1 VKLAVDGATGKLPRG
16 EMLAVVSSYEAEVTV
31 TREQLLWLRRV
42 AAQGRLICGL
52 ETAAFILARAGVL
65 AGHRVAL
72 HWESVPAFREE
83 FPQLEISSAR
93 YVFDGARLTGS
104 GGTTSLDMML
114 EWLERTHGATLAA
127 AVARQLM
134 HERRPPDAQS
144 GNAARQALPAAVAR
158 ALAIMEAS
166 TEAPLSIAALSR
178 RIGLSQR
185 QLGRL
190 FRAHVGQTAQ
200 RCYLAIRLD

>member
-114 EWLERTHGATLAA
+114 DWLERMHGAALAT
-127 AVARQLM
+127 AVARLLV
-134 HERRPPDAQS
+134 HRRQPANGGSDAAAPRNNLPP
-144 GNAARQALPAAVAR
+144 AVAR
-158 ALAIMEAS
+158 
-166 TEAPLSIAALSR
+166 
-178 RIGLSQR
+178 
-185 QLGRL
+185 
-190 FRAHVGQTAQ
+190 
-200 RCYLAIRLD
+200 

>member
-1 VKLAVDGATGKLPRG
+1 
-16 EMLAVVSSYEAEVTV
+16 
-31 TREQLLWLRRV
+31 
-42 AAQGRLICGL
+42 
-52 ETAAFILARAGVL
+52 
-65 AGHRVAL
+65 
-72 HWESVPAFREE
+72 
-83 FPQLEISSAR
+83 
-93 YVFDGARLTGS
+93 
-104 GGTTSLDMML
+104 MML

-134 HERRPPDAQS
+134 HERRPANTQ
-144 GNAARQALPAAVAR
+144 AASPAGAADETLPAAVAR

-200 RCYLAIRLD
+200 RCYLAIRLDHAQRILAASRLSVTEAALATGFEHLAHFSRAYKARFGESPRVTAQRGGPRTGAG